1 LSIVLES
8 ASIITM
14 IDKKDVHE
22 LSLLAR
28 LHMSEEEE
36 VALTKDI
43 DTILG
48 FVEQIKVLPT
58 DTSHSP
64 LGLIENVMRDD
75 EDPFPRGEF
84 TERLLKE
91 ASLTEG
97 GYIKVKKIL

>member
-1 LSIVLES
+1 
-8 ASIITM
+8 
-14 IDKKDVHE
+14 
-22 LSLLAR
+22 
-28 LHMSEEEE
+28 MSEEEE